1 MAFFRIEEPNQPPKY
16 IKSVDGANET
26 LEFTNSTDDAYYK
39 DSGFFADSEYEFLM
53 FHFKNSYPEL
63 QYMKID
69 TGWHPHG
76 EGVLNQVQE
85 EDAVA
90 VGNIAM
96 ADVNDAAAVLEGN
109 VWGDIDAVEEGPQE
123 APIAV
128 ADAEQFNAVYNGVGV
143 ADMAVGVNAVGG

>member
-53 FHFKNSYPEL
+53 FHFKKNYPEL
-63 QYMKID
+63 EYMKID
-69 TGWHPHG
+69 TGWHPRG
-76 EGVLNQVQE
+76 EDVLNQVQE

-96 ADVNDAAAVLEGN
+96 AGVNDAAAVLEGN
-109 VWGDIDAVEEGPQE
+109 VWGDINIDEAGPQV
-123 APIAV
+123 APVAV
-128 ADAEQFNAVYNGVGV
+128 ANEFVAFYNDGAAIAAADGVG
-143 ADMAVGVNAVGG
+143 NGGG

>member
-69 TGWHPHG
+69 TGWHPHD
-76 EGVLNQVQE
+76 EDVLNQVQE

-90 VGNIAM
+90 VGNIVM
-96 ADVNDAAAVLEGN
+96 
-109 VWGDIDAVEEGPQE
+109 GDIDAVEEE

-128 ADAEQFNAVYNGVGV
+128 ADAEQFAPVYNGLYNGVGV
-143 ADMAVGVNAVGG
+143 ADMAVGVNAAGG

>member
-69 TGWHPHG
+69 NGWHHHD
-76 EGVLNQVQE
+76 EVVLNQVQE

-96 ADVNDAAAVLEGN
+96 ADVNDAAVLEGN
-109 VWGDIDAVEEGPQE
+109 VWGDMDAVEEGPQE

-128 ADAEQFNAVYNGVGV
+128 ADAEQFYAVYNGVGV
-143 ADMAVGVNAVGG
+143 ADMAVGVNDAGG

>member
-26 LEFTNSTDDAYYK
+26 LEFTNSTHDAYYK

-69 TGWHPHG
+69 TGWHRHD
-76 EGVLNQVQE
+76 EDVLNQVQQVQE

-109 VWGDIDAVEEGPQE
+109 VWAVEEGPQE

-128 ADAEQFNAVYNGVGV
+128 ADEEQFNAVYNGVGV
-143 ADMAVGVNAVGG
+143 ADMAVGVNAAGG

>member
-26 LEFTNSTDDAYYK
+26 LEFTNSTSDAYYK
-39 DSGFFADSEYEFLM
+39 DSGFFADSQYEFLI

-85 EDAVA
+85 PMDEAA
-90 VGNIAM
+90 VGDIG
-96 ADVNDAAAVLEGN
+96 LG
-109 VWGDIDAVEEGPQE
+109 GIDAVEEGPQE
-123 APIAV
+123 APIGV

-143 ADMAVGVNAVGG
+143 ADMAVGVNAAGG

>member
-69 TGWHPHG
+69 TGWHPHY

-85 EDAVA
+85 PMGEAA
-90 VGNIAM
+90 VGDIGLAGI
-96 ADVNDAAAVLEGN
+96 EGN

-143 ADMAVGVNAVGG
+143 ADMAVGVNAAGG

>member
-53 FHFKNSYPEL
+53 FHFKKNYPEL

-69 TGWHPHG
+69 TGWHRHD

-123 APIAV
+123 VPIAV

-143 ADMAVGVNAVGG
+143 ADIAIGVNAAGG

>member
-69 TGWHPHG
+69 TGWHTH

-85 EDAVA
+85 ENGVA

-96 ADVNDAAAVLEGN
+96 ADVDDAAPVQEGN
-109 VWGDIDAVEEGPQE
+109 VWGGIDAVEEGPQE
-123 APIAV
+123 APIGV
-128 ADAEQFNAVYNGVGV
+128 ANAEQFAAVYNGVGA
-143 ADMAVGVNAVGG
+143 ADIAVGVNAAGG

>member
-69 TGWHPHG
+69 TGWHPHD
-76 EGVLNQVQE
+76 EDVLNQVQE
-85 EDAVA
+85 EDAV
-90 VGNIAM
+90 
-96 ADVNDAAAVLEGN
+96 E
-109 VWGDIDAVEEGPQE
+109 QE

-143 ADMAVGVNAVGG
+143 ADMAVGVNAAGG

>member
-1 MAFFRIEEPNQPPKY
+1 
-16 IKSVDGANET
+16 
-26 LEFTNSTDDAYYK
+26 
-39 DSGFFADSEYEFLM
+39 M

-69 TGWHPHG
+69 TGWYPHD

-90 VGNIAM
+90 GGNIAM

-109 VWGDIDAVEEGPQE
+109 VWGEIDAVEEGPQE
-123 APIAV
+123 APIDV
-128 ADAEQFNAVYNGVGV
+128 ADAEQFYAVYNGVGV
-143 ADMAVGVNAVGG
+143 ADMAVGVNAAGG

>member
-69 TGWHPHG
+69 SGWHHHD
-76 EGVLNQVQE
+76 EVVLNQVQE

-90 VGNIAM
+90 VGNMVM
-96 ADVNDAAAVLEGN
+96 ADINDAAAVLEGN
-109 VWGDIDAVEEGPQE
+109 VWGDVEEGPQE

-143 ADMAVGVNAVGG
+143 ADMAVGVNAAGG